1 MSNLLQQL
9 VPDITDR
16 QERNAKQYRRFDEN
30 GRLTL
35 CLRRHDTTGE
45 WIDVTVAERARLTA
59 IEIQLE
65 IQRAEHKRKE
75 EERLEAYRQEHPEE
89 FEENDIW
96 HT

>member
-16 QERNAKQYRRFDEN
+16 QERNAKQYRHFDEN

-45 WIDVTVAERARLTA
+45 WIDVTVAERARLGA

-65 IQRAEHKRKE
+65 IQRAETRAKE
-75 EERLEAYRQEHPEE
+75 QERLDAYRAEHPEE
-89 FEENDIW
+89 FEEDEL
-96 HT
+96 

>member
-16 QERNAKQYRRFDEN
+16 QERNAKQYRAFDAD

-35 CLRRHDTTGE
+35 CLRRHPTTDE
-45 WIDVTVAERARLTA
+45 WVDVTVAERARLRA

-65 IQRAEHKRKE
+65 VQRAETRAKE
-75 EERLEAYRQEHPEE
+75 QERLDAYREEHPEE
-89 FEENDIW
+89 FEEDEL
-96 HT
+96 